1 MIEQDMPFQQAYFL
15 KSASAK
21 PHWPN
26 DQGAEVAFIGRSNAG
41 KSSAINAIT
50 GVKALARTS
59 KTPGR
64 TQLINFFAL
73 DPAARYRLVDLPG
86 YGFAKVPL
94 AVKNE
99 WMEHI
104 DEYLR
109 LRTSLKGLVVVMDSR
124 HPLKDLDCRVI
135 DWAME
140 LDVPTHVLLTK
151 ADKLT
156 FGAAKQTLKSVQA
169 ALAVY
174 GDLLSVQSFSAMTRT
189 GVEAAQDV
197 LAHWLQA

>member
-41 KSSAINAIT
+41 KSSAVNMIT
-50 GVKALARTS
+50 GVKSLARTS

-86 YGFAKVPL
+86 YGFAKVPV

-109 LRTSLKGLVVVMDSR
+109 LRTSLKGLVVVMDIR
-124 HPLKDLDCRVI
+124 HPLKELDCQVI
-135 DWAME
+135 DWAMQ

-151 ADKLT
+151 SDKLT
-156 FGAAKQTLKSVQA
+156 FGAAKQALKLVQA

-189 GVEAAQDV
+189 GVDEARDV
-197 LAHWLQA
+197 LTHWLQA